1 MDPRENLYDLIIDF
15 ESKELPPEQVVE
27 LFQHLVDTGLAWQ
40 LQGFYGRT
48 AKALIEAGEVTIP
61 EKWSK

>member
-15 ESKELPPEQVVE
+15 ESGELPPERVVE

-61 EKWSK
+61 SKASN